1 MMATKSVRWPTQ
13 IAPTRL
19 ASSLKRAA
27 ASGCQGRCSPSRT
40 NAGCWSQVIPSTPP
54 ARRRHNRK
62 NVNWTKPAQR
72 ASRRATPPLSPW
84 VTKARGNTTL
94 ADPVMAT
101 PALAVPE
108 LIQGSADMNDS
119 HQHRNASKDT
129 HTDREEQIY
138 RPDANIDDQKHS
150 GKKPGVD
157 MSRDMTPIRGAQIVR
172 EKSSQKQNIND
183 KANQARSSRRKG

>member
-1 MMATKSVRWPTQ
+1 
-13 IAPTRL
+13 
-19 ASSLKRAA
+19 
-27 ASGCQGRCSPSRT
+27 
-40 NAGCWSQVIPSTPP
+40 
-54 ARRRHNRK
+54 
-62 NVNWTKPAQR
+62 
-72 ASRRATPPLSPW
+72 
-84 VTKARGNTTL
+84 
-94 ADPVMAT
+94 
-101 PALAVPE
+101 
-108 LIQGSADMNDS
+108 MNDS